1 MQLRSLAMSIGTVVT
16 LAAAA
21 PSFAGS
27 DIGTYPPAP
36 PPESLYPFN
45 QYNQPPTSPST
56 SAGQPVVVAPGSGY
70 VTSGNTQAGT
80 RIMTDNQGHQIVVDS
95 AYADAPGQRSRNG
108 VRDSTVDRTI
118 GVVTAPGYMGPRDTR
133 GQ

>member
-1 MQLRSLAMSIGTVVT
+1 MKLRSVAASIGAVVT

-45 QYNQPPTSPST
+45 QFNQPPTSPPT
-56 SAGQPVVVAPGSGY
+56 LAGQPVVVAPGSGN
-70 VTSGNTQAGT
+70 VTSGSTQAGT
-80 RIMTDNQGHQIVVDS
+80 RIMTDNQGHRIVVDS
-95 AYADAPGQRSRNG
+95 AYADTPGRGSGRAMP
-108 VRDSTVDRTI
+108 DSTVDRTI

>member
-1 MQLRSLAMSIGTVVT
+1 MKLRSLALSIGTIVT

-45 QYNQPPTSPST
+45 QPSTSGST
-56 SAGQPVVVAPGSGY
+56 SAGQPAVVAPGSGY
-70 VTSGNTQAGT
+70 VTSGSTQAGT
-80 RIMTDNQGHQIVVDS
+80 RIMTDNQGRQIVVDS
-95 AYADAPGQRSRNG
+95 AYSDVPGQRNG
-108 VRDSTVDRTI
+108 TLPNSTIDRTI

>member
-1 MQLRSLAMSIGTVVT
+1 MNVRNLATSIGTVVT

-36 PPESLYPFN
+36 PPESLWPFN
-45 QYNQPPTSPST
+45 QPSTSPST
-56 SAGQPVVVAPGSGY
+56 STGQPLVAAPGSGY
-70 VTSGNTQAGT
+70 VTSGSTQAGT
-80 RIMTDNQGHQIVVDS
+80 RIMTDSQGRQIVVDS
-95 AYADAPGQRSRNG
+95 AYADAPGQRSRSAMP
-108 VRDSTVDRTI
+108 DPTIDRTT
-118 GVVTAPGYMGPRDTR
+118 GVITAPGYMGPRDAS

>member
-1 MQLRSLAMSIGTVVT
+1 MKLRSLAVSIGAVVT

-27 DIGTYPPAP
+27 DIGTYPLAP

-45 QYNQPPTSPST
+45 QFNQPPTSPST

-70 VTSGNTQAGT
+70 VTSGSTQAGT
-80 RIMTDNQGHQIVVDS
+80 RIMTDGQGHEIVVDS
-95 AYADAPGQRSRNG
+95 AYADAPGQRSQSAVPN
-108 VRDSTVDRTI
+108 STVDRTT